1 MNHLSVFLGIV
12 TGLIL
17 GGSIFGIALMFQA
30 LTIIMHLSL
39 LSMVIYLLINQRK
52 KTMLKK
58 EIINNCNQL
67 RKKYTDKPD
76 ENRIIGYNA
85 QKRLYNDFLNGKYKA
100 YAFKLILDD
109 VICPST
115 NTFIPI
121 HSNFLYKTNT
131 QIMHGYKDYK
141 YKDMI
146 KDIIEVYS
154 KENI

>member
-1 MNHLSVFLGIV
+1 
-12 TGLIL
+12 
-17 GGSIFGIALMFQA
+17 
-30 LTIIMHLSL
+30 
-39 LSMVIYLLINQRK
+39 
-52 KTMLKK
+52 MLKK

-154 KENI
+154 KENIYRNQYLIESYQLKECTKIKGKLVFKKLENLNIYFN

>member
-1 MNHLSVFLGIV
+1 
-12 TGLIL
+12 
-17 GGSIFGIALMFQA
+17 
-30 LTIIMHLSL
+30 
-39 LSMVIYLLINQRK
+39 
-52 KTMLKK
+52 MLKK

-76 ENRIIGYNA
+76 ENKIIGYNA
-85 QKRLYNDFLNGKYKA
+85 QKHLYNDFLNGKYKA

-121 HSNFLYKTNT
+121 HSNFLYKENT

-154 KENI
+154 FDNFHWNQYLIESYQLKECAKIKGKLVFKKLENLNIYFN